1 MVYPHV
7 TLPDELD
14 KRIRDYALDH
24 GIKYSLAVQKLIE
37 AGLDKSDTNRLV
49 EMNNTFLER
58 INSRQNYM
66 CLLLEQ
72 FYSDMDFDNL
82 SNPRINKALQKFK
95 STRDK
100 ENM

>member
-7 TLPDELD
+7 TLPNELD
-14 KRIRDYALDH
+14 KKIKEYALDH

-37 AGLDKSDTNRLV
+37 SGFDRTNTNRLV

-72 FYSDMDFDNL
+72 MYSDMEFREL
-82 SNPRINKALQKFK
+82 SNPKKNIALQQFK
-95 STRDK
+95 SKQNK
-100 ENM
+100 ENI

>member
-14 KRIRDYALDH
+14 KKIKEYALDH
-24 GIKYSLAVQKLIE
+24 GIKYSLSVQKLIE
-37 AGLDKSDTNRLV
+37 AGFDRTNTNRLV

-72 FYSDMDFDNL
+72 MYSDMEFGAL
-82 SNPRINKALQKFK
+82 SDPKKNIALQQFK
-95 STRDK
+95 SKRNK
-100 ENM
+100 ENI